1 MVNVGIYLD
10 LRNPV
15 EWRQDWSRLYAFTLE
30 LCEEADRLG
39 VHSIWTTEHHG
50 FEDGYLSQPLTLAAA
65 IAARTRRARIGTGV
79 TIAPLRHPAHLAEEA
94 AIVDLIGGGRLEL
107 GIGTGYRQPEYDL
120 FDRTELLR
128 TRFAATDASAREI
141 RRLWESGTIT
151 PAPVQRRPR
160 IWLGYQGP
168 QGARRAGL
176 LGESLLTANPA
187 MAAPYL
193 DGLREAGHDPAG
205 ARMAGLLNGWI
216 TEDPDRD
223 WPVVSRHLAHQW
235 DGYHRYAVEGTDA
248 APPRPIDPD
257 RWRARGL
264 SAAPGHFLHATP
276 EDAAREIR
284 AYVADTPIE
293 TVWFFASLS
302 GMGEEMVRTHVTTL
316 CSRLAPLLA

>member
-10 LRNPV
+10 LRNPA
-15 EWRQDWSRLYAFTLE
+15 EWRQDWSRLYGFTLE

-50 FEDGYLSQPLTLAAA
+50 FDDGYLSQPLTMAAA
-65 IAARTRRARIGTGV
+65 IAARTKRARIGTGV
-79 TIAPLRHPAHLAEEA
+79 TVAPIRHPAHLAEEA
-94 AIVDLIGGGRLEL
+94 AIVDLVSGGRLEL
-107 GIGTGYRQPEYDL
+107 GIGTGYRLPEYEL
-120 FDRTELLR
+120 FDRGDVLK
-128 TRFAATDASAREI
+128 TRFSATDASAREI
-141 RRLWESGTIT
+141 RRLWDTGTIT
-151 PAPVQRRPR
+151 PPPVQERPR

-176 LGESLLTANPA
+176 LGESLLTANPD

-193 DGLREAGHDPAG
+193 DALREGGHDVAN

-216 TEDPDRD
+216 TDDPEAD
-223 WPVVSRHLAHQW
+223 WPLVSRHLSHQW
-235 DGYHRYAVEGTDA
+235 DSYHRYAVEGTGA
-248 APPRPIDPD
+248 EPPRPINAD

-264 SAAPGHFLHATP
+264 SSAPGHFLFATP
-276 EDAAREIR
+276 EEAARDIK

-302 GMGEEMVRTHVTTL
+302 GMPEEAVRRHVTTL
-316 CSRLAPLLA
+316 CTRLAPLVA

>member
-1 MVNVGIYLD
+1 MVDVGIYLD

-50 FEDGYLSQPLTLAAA
+50 FDDGYLSQPLTLAAA
-65 IAARTRRARIGTGV
+65 IAARTKRARIGTGV

-94 AIVDLIGGGRLEL
+94 AVVDLVSGGRLEL
-107 GIGTGYRQPEYDL
+107 GIGTGYRRPEYDL
-120 FDRTELLR
+120 FDRGDLLA
-128 TRFAATDASAREI
+128 TRFGATDASAREI
-141 RRLWESGTIT
+141 RRLWETGTIS
-151 PAPVQRRPR
+151 PPPVQRRPR

-193 DGLREAGHDPAG
+193 DGLRAGGHDPAT

-216 TEDPDRD
+216 TEDPERD

-235 DGYHRYAVEGTDA
+235 DGYHRYAAEGTGA
-248 APPRPIDPD
+248 APPRPIDPN

-302 GMGEEMVRTHVTTL
+302 GMTEDMVRAHVTTL
-316 CSRLAPLLA
+316 CSRLAPLVA

>member
-1 MVNVGIYLD
+1 MVDVGIYLD

-50 FEDGYLSQPLTLAAA
+50 FDDGYLSQPLTLAAA
-65 IAARTRRARIGTGV
+65 IAARTKRARIGTGV

-94 AIVDLIGGGRLEL
+94 AIVDLVSGGRLEL
-107 GIGTGYRQPEYDL
+107 GIGTGYRKPEYDL
-120 FDRTELLR
+120 FDRSDLIG
-128 TRFAATDASAREI
+128 TRFSATDASAREI

-151 PAPVQRRPR
+151 PGPVQRRPR

-216 TEDPDRD
+216 TEDPERD

-248 APPRPIDPD
+248 APPRPIDPY

-302 GMGEEMVRTHVTTL
+302 GMDEEMARAHVTTL
-316 CSRLAPLLA
+316 CSRLAPLVA

>member
-151 PAPVQRRPR
+151 PSPVQPRPR

-193 DGLREAGHDPAG
+193 DGLREAGHDPAH

-216 TEDPDRD
+216 TDDPERD

-235 DGYHRYAVEGTDA
+235 DGYHRYAVEGTGA

-276 EDAAREIR
+276 EEAAREIR